1 MASSGALSGTTE
13 PATALRALAG
23 YAVPD
28 PAADLY
34 ADAPS
39 QVAET
44 WLRMAGGL
52 TELDADGLAPVHER
66 LLKEALDL
74 GMTFRLPGE
83 SDERPW
89 PVSPM
94 PLLIGTEEWA
104 GLTAGLIQRATL
116 LEQVIADIY
125 GPQQLI
131 ADGHLP
137 AAVVAGS
144 PNFARKMRGVSPPM
158 GRYLQVLAIDLA
170 RGPGGRWRVL
180 ADRVRL
186 PTGIGYA
193 LENRLAVS
201 RTTGS
206 LLSEINA
213 RRLAGFF
220 AELRA
225 GIAASCQ
232 RDTPR
237 IALLTPGPYNQSYPE
252 QAHLARYL
260 GFPLVEGRDLAV
272 SKGRLYVRTIAGL
285 KRIDGLWRW
294 IGTQMLDPMAFD
306 AGSQIGVPD
315 LFDAWSSGD
324 LAVAN
329 WPGSGVI
336 EARAFSAFLPRLAQI
351 LLGDKLLLPN
361 LATWWCGQER
371 ELGIVR
377 RRLDELVVSAA
388 FGGEAAG
395 LEGGRT
401 RLGASLSGD
410 ERAVLEQGMAR
421 RPIDY
426 VGQEV
431 VHLSTTPALIGD
443 KFVPRPFTLRA
454 FVARGADGQ
463 WVVMPGGFARLSA
476 RGDLR
481 TSLIG
486 EGDFSADV
494 CVVDEEPVE
503 QHSLLGAGQVP
514 PVRRSG
520 SVLASQAADNLF
532 WFSRYNERAEITVRI
547 IRSLLGSSIEV
558 DGGSGRGRSNRRRLV
573 DLLIRFGAIP
583 PEAAELP
590 LTRLCARAYRE
601 RELSGGVGALISA
614 ARGIG
619 RSLRD
624 RVSAD
629 FWRIASR
636 PKPRLDSE
644 TAQAILAATDA
655 AIDRFSALS
664 GLSAENMG
672 RSPAWRFY
680 DLGRRIERGTMIC
693 RITRQMAAE
702 DCTPDDLSLLL
713 DLFDSQ
719 ITYRSRYLVGP
730 MRKLVIDL
738 VVLDPANPRSLAFQL
753 DRIEENLADLP
764 HLNDDEVPEEPFRQL
779 SATLARLRSLEADGI
794 DDGQLRE
801 IETRL
806 LALSDTISQRYFLQ
820 YERSDLPTQDALL
833 A

>member
-1 MASSGALSGTTE
+1 MPGAQAGMTQEVTPVEGLG
-13 PATALRALAG
+13 G
-23 YAVPD
+23 YAVAD
-28 PAADLY
+28 ATADLFT
-34 ADAPS
+34 AAPTD
-39 QVAET
+39 VAGL
-44 WLRMAGGL
+44 WQRMAGGL
-52 TELDADGLAPVHER
+52 AELHPEGLGLIHER
-66 LLKEALDL
+66 LQREALDL
-74 GMTFRLPGE
+74 GMTYRSAGE
-83 SDERPW
+83 GEERPW

-104 GLTAGLIQRATL
+104 SLTAGLVQRATL

-125 GPQQLI
+125 GPQQLV

-144 PNFARKMRGVSPPM
+144 PHFARKMRGVVPPQ
-158 GRYLQVLAIDLA
+158 GRYLQVLAVDLA

-201 RTTGS
+201 RTTGA
-206 LLSEINA
+206 LLSDINA

-225 GIAASCQ
+225 GIAASCS
-232 RDTPR
+232 RESPR
-237 IALLTPGPYNQSYPE
+237 IALLTPGAFNQSYPE

-272 SKGRLYVRTIAGL
+272 SHERLYVRTIAGL
-285 KRIDGLWRW
+285 KRIDGIWRW
-294 IGTQMLDPMAFD
+294 IGTEMLDPLAFD
-306 AGSQIGVPD
+306 ASSQIGVPD
-315 LFDAWSSGD
+315 MFDAWSSGE
-324 LAVAN
+324 LMVAN
-329 WPGSGVI
+329 WPGSGVV
-336 EARAFSAFLPRLAQI
+336 EARAFSAFLPRLADV
-351 LLGDKLLLPN
+351 LLGDTLLLPN

-371 ELGIVR
+371 EFQTVR
-377 RRLDELVVSAA
+377 DRLDELVVSPA
-388 FGGEAAG
+388 FGVKVPG
-395 LEGGRT
+395 LEEGRT
-401 RLGASLSGD
+401 RLGASLGAA
-410 ERAVLEQGMAR
+410 ERAALEQGMAL

-431 VHLSTTPALIGD
+431 VQLSTTPALIGSA
-443 KFVPRPFTLRA
+443 FEPRPFTLRA

-494 CVVDEEPVE
+494 CVVDELPVE
-503 QHSLLGAGQVP
+503 QLSLLGTGQVP
-514 PVRRSG
+514 PVRRSVG
-520 SVLASQAADNLF
+520 VLASQAADNLF
-532 WFSRYNERAEITVRI
+532 WFSRYNERAEMTVRI

-558 DGGSGRGRSNRRRLV
+558 DGGSGRGSASRQLLV
-573 DLLIRFGAIP
+573 DLLVRFGAIS
-583 PEAAELP
+583 ADSAKLALP
-590 LTRLCARAYRE
+590 RLCARAYRE
-601 RELSGGVGALISA
+601 RDLAGGVASLISA
-614 ARGIG
+614 TRDIG
-619 RSLRD
+619 RTLRD

-629 FWRIASR
+629 FWRVASR
-636 PKPRLDSE
+636 PKPQLQGES
-644 TAQAILAATDA
+644 AQAILAVTDQ

-664 GLSAENMG
+664 GLAAENMG
-672 RSPAWRFY
+672 RTPAWRFY
-680 DLGRRIERGTMIC
+680 DLGRRIERATMIC
-693 RITRQMAAE
+693 RIARQLAE
-702 DCTPDDLSLLL
+702 QGCAPDNLGLLL

-730 MRKLVIDL
+730 VRSLVLDL
-738 VVLDPANPRSLAFQL
+738 LILDPANPRGLAFQL
-753 DRIEENLADLP
+753 NQIEANLADLP
-764 HLNDDEVPEEPFRQL
+764 HLGDGEIPEAPFRQL
-779 SATLARLRSLEADGI
+779 SATLAQLRSLEADGI
-794 DDGQLRE
+794 EDEQLQD

-820 YERSDLPTQDALL
+820 YERDDTLTQDNLL